1 MDISRGSPSLPI
13 GASKNWMLM
22 GTFTPQM
29 GADGV
34 WTYGYPFKV
43 AKIEL
48 FYFDDNF
55 RHKAQWVPPLRVAD
69 VSSAMGYL
77 PSS

>member
-1 MDISRGSPSLPI
+1 MDI
-13 GASKNWMLM
+13 W
-22 GTFTPQM
+22 
-29 GADGV
+29 
-34 WTYGYPFKV
+34 V